1 LRSKTEHLPHRLPQS
16 PRAVACLSR
25 RAKGLGA
32 VALVAVIVSL
42 RLAAGAAEPSEQE
55 PVAALASASPPSSAK
70 LDLGE
75 RLFHDASLSG
85 NRRVAC
91 VTCHRLDRAGDDGR
105 PRSVGADGR
114 ELEFNSPTVFN
125 AARNFRLNWRG
136 NFETLEA
143 QTEAVLHDPR
153 LMNTNW
159 EELLAKLRADAAY
172 LRAFAEVYGSSP
184 DRAHVLDAIAA
195 FQHSLLTP
203 DSRFDRFL
211 LGDGNAITS
220 TEERGYQLFKSYGC
234 AACHQGGNLGGNL
247 FQKFGIFHDPFAERP
262 TRQADLGRFTVTGR
276 ESDRHVFRVP
286 SLRNVAVTAPYFHD
300 GSTASL
306 PDAVAIMAR
315 SQLGRSMPAQ
325 DIDAIVAFLA
335 TLTGKYRER
344 GLTAEAGRRPQ

>member
-1 LRSKTEHLPHRLPQS
+1 LHPQHWLPHS
-16 PRAVACLSR
+16 PKFVACLFGRVGALVGLTSLV
-25 RAKGLGA
+25 LGA
-32 VALVAVIVSL
+32 FLRLLVA
-42 RLAAGAAEPSEQE
+42 GAVDASGHE
-55 PVAALASASPPSSAK
+55 PVAPLPSVPSGSSAK
-70 LDLGE
+70 LDLGS

-91 VTCHRLDRAGDDGR
+91 VSCHRLDRAGDDGR
-105 PRSVGADGR
+105 SRSLGADGR

-136 NFETLEA
+136 NFETLEE
-143 QTEAVLHDPR
+143 QTEAVLRDPR

-159 EELLAKLRADAAY
+159 EELLTKLRADAAY
-172 LRAFAEVYGSSP
+172 QRAFAEVYGGSP
-184 DRAHVLDAIAA
+184 DRARVLDAIAA
-195 FQHSLLTP
+195 FQRSLVTP

-211 LGDGNAITS
+211 LGDGKAITS

-262 TRQADLGRFTVTGR
+262 TSQADLGRFTVTGR

-335 TLTGKYRER
+335 TLTGKYREQS
-344 GLTAEAGRRPQ
+344 LTAEAREPPR